1 MGGQTPSN
9 QIANV
14 LLRIIFILCSEG
26 SLFHF
31 RPIWCPTTLNLPY
44 SEHEIKIEGFG
55 GRPLLVGGLGPWA
68 PCPPKSGP
76 ALTSV
81 PGCVAG
87 QFIGS

>member
-9 QIANV
+9 KIANV
-14 LLRIIFILCSEG
+14 ILRIIFILCSEG

-55 GRPLLVGGLGPWA
+55 GRPPFGGRPGALGPMH
-68 PCPPKSGP
+68 PPLNP
-76 ALTSV
+76 AL
-81 PGCVAG
+81 AYK
-87 QFIGS
+87 